1 MFLIYY
7 FLDFSPI
14 LFEGVH
20 PHVQWFAPG
29 TTSLYFEGSWFSFSL
44 SFQMPP
50 KQTKRK
56 AAPLATRKRSKRQST
71 QHVATAVVQRSE
83 AGVPRDQ
90 SDGGSPAHSQPELPV
105 GNNGPSQDVLPV
117 LSSDILNQIAAR
129 VTHEVTSKLAPLL
142 PISHS
147 TSQPPSAPG
156 PSHPLVA
163 QVNAQNTVPV
173 PAQPASASEQ
183 PTDLAPV
190 QPPSLAPTQQ
200 LSSPSS
206 VEPRLSEVPVCSLGT
221 AAVTSSVN
229 SIHSHLTGELN
240 PPSSLP
246 SSLFTSSALPV
257 DARVSEK
264 LKSKIW
270 ANEYIDFGSLL
281 VNPLF
286 ENKYHVT
293 FQNPPR
299 GLTPS
304 LSLESVVKPKRI
316 NSIEVWDKAF
326 RIFVGVFT
334 QRYPHEAP
342 CLMKYSEI
350 VHDLAVR
357 GQNWRF
363 YDENFR
369 FLRQSNVSSYSWG
382 HVNWELWLRSQ
393 PYQGRQRTID
403 QSSVPSQ
410 SRSGPYLH
418 IPRGFCYKFHKGVA
432 CSGCAFKH
440 TCFKCDGTHRAS
452 SCNFRPSPDR
462 RPTKSVPS
470 TAKSANPS
478 TN

>member
-1 MFLIYY
+1 
-7 FLDFSPI
+7 
-14 LFEGVH
+14 
-20 PHVQWFAPG
+20 
-29 TTSLYFEGSWFSFSL
+29 
-44 SFQMPP
+44 MPP

-105 GNNGPSQDVLPV
+105 GHNGSSQDVLPV
-117 LSSDILNQIAAR
+117 LSSDILNQIVAR
-129 VTHEVTSKLAPLL
+129 VTQEVTSKFSPLL

-206 VEPRLSEVPVCSLGT
+206 VAPRLSEVPVCSLGT

-293 FQNPPR
+293 FQNPQR

-334 QRYPHEAP
+334 ASDI
-342 CLMKYSEI
+342 LMRLLIS
-350 VHDLAVR
+350 
-357 GQNWRF
+357 
-363 YDENFR
+363 
-369 FLRQSNVSSYSWG
+369 
-382 HVNWELWLRSQ
+382 
-393 PYQGRQRTID
+393 
-403 QSSVPSQ
+403 
-410 SRSGPYLH
+410 
-418 IPRGFCYKFHKGVA
+418 
-432 CSGCAFKH
+432 
-440 TCFKCDGTHRAS
+440 
-452 SCNFRPSPDR
+452 
-462 RPTKSVPS
+462 
-470 TAKSANPS
+470 
-478 TN
+478 